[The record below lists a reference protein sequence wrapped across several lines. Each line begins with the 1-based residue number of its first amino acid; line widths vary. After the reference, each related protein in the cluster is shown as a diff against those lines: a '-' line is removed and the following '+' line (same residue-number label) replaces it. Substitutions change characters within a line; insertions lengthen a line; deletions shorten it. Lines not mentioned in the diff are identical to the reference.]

1 MSSNVQADPS
11 AATNPVD
18 RLAQRLSMVSM
29 TEWWNHTL
37 QKSIAYSLPSKI
49 VLSISAALPSSLS
62 KVGSALQL
70 GGYILGV
77 VVLFAVIG
85 LPRFAE
91 DKYGLA
97 AISLGGLALWLTGWL
112 LHGKQQRRAE
122 PLDLLIVAFLATN
135 LVATF
140 SSHYLVES
148 IKGLGKEIVYISSYF
163 LFALT
168 LSGSVKKKYLAI
180 AVIILSG
187 FVLSAY
193 GLYQYKIGVEP
204 LATWEDPNALDKT
217 TRIYSTLGN
226 PNLLAGFLVP
236 IAPLALAAG
245 LAAMVRRQWILVV
258 GAFGAAGVITVATL
272 LTGSRGGI
280 VGVALALAIL
290 GFVGAQYC
298 WVSYEKSRP
307 WVIGGSIVAV
317 ICAVG
322 GALMI
327 PGIRSRIESMGQV
340 YEHSSNAYRMK
351 VYESSLRMFLDN
363 WWIGVGVG
371 NDAFRRAYGL
381 YMVSGYDALGTYCVP
396 LEVGVEA
403 GVVALLIFA
412 AIIAVAVSRAH
423 VRFWLSDGTSSWS
436 HARWIYAG
444 VAAALAGLMVHGLV
458 DTVFYRP
465 QVHFLFWF
473 LLALVVASDRPVSG
487 NPEGCPVVA

>member
-1 MSSNVQADPS
+1 MLPISD
-11 AATNPVD
+11 
-18 RLAQRLSMVSM
+18 
-29 TEWWNHTL
+29 WWNDTL
-37 QKSIAYSLPSKI
+37 HKSIAYSLPSKI
-49 VLSISAALPSSLS
+49 VSSISKAFPSSLS
-62 KVGSALQL
+62 KVGTYFQL
-70 GGYILGV
+70 GGYLLGV
-77 VVLFAVIG
+77 VILFAVIG

-97 AISLGGLALWLTGWL
+97 AISLGGLVLWLAGWF
-112 LHGKQQRRAE
+112 LHGKEQRRSD
-122 PLDLLIVAFLATN
+122 PLDLWVVAFLGIN
-135 LVATF
+135 VVATF

-148 IKGLGKEIVYISSYF
+148 IKGLGKEIVYIGSYF
-163 LFALT
+163 LFAFT
-168 LSGSVKKKYLAI
+168 LSGSVKKKYIAL

-236 IAPLALAAG
+236 IAPMALAFSLSSIAC
-245 LAAMVRRQWILVV
+245 RQWLFAV
-258 GAFGAAGVITVATL
+258 GGLGSCAVISAATI

-280 VGVALALAIL
+280 AAIAVSIAMIL
-290 GFVGAQYC
+290 LMCGA
-298 WVSYEKSRP
+298 WVWTNHKKHRP
-307 WVIGGSIVAV
+307 LVIGGLVGAIGLAIVAV
-317 ICAVG
+317 FVV
-322 GALMI
+322 
-327 PGIRSRIESMGQV
+327 PGLRSRIESMTNF

-351 VYESSLRMFLDN
+351 VYESSLHMFLDN
-363 WWIGVGVG
+363 WWIGVGIG

-403 GVVALLIFA
+403 GLVALLVFA
-412 AIIAVAVSRAH
+412 AIIAVAMSRAH
-423 VRFWLSDGTSSWS
+423 IRFWLSDGTSSWS
-436 HARWIYAG
+436 YARWIYAG

-473 LLALVVASDRPVSG
+473 LLALVVASDSPQPEKPDGRPDM
-487 NPEGCPVVA
+487 A